1 MNSSISIL
9 LSTLKAILPFSY
21 MAGPSVPFR
30 QISTPGNQVKL
41 RYFSQCLYFCST
53 LFCLLVIITLLLR
66 RCTSW
71 RQCHRSLSQSF
82 HHSFP
87 WANINSSCSLR
98 IKCVYGHY
106 LTLRQ
111 ICSSTC
117 SSKMDAFP
125 SSGWRISSKSAPTS
139 YSFILF
145 FFYFLKIFTCCFYV
159 VFNVSK
165 KAVEKVIYRLSA

>member
-41 RYFSQCLYFCST
+41 RHFSQCLYFCST

-87 WANINSSCSLR
+87 EWILTVPVLYELSVCTVSTSPWDRSAVLHVHPRWTRFLLQVEGLAVNQHQHHIPLFCSF
-98 IKCVYGHY
+98 
-106 LTLRQ
+106 
-111 ICSSTC
+111 S
-117 SSKMDAFP
+117 
-125 SSGWRISSKSAPTS
+125 ISSRYLPVAFMS
-139 YSFILF
+139 YSM
-145 FFYFLKIFTCCFYV
+145 CQ
-159 VFNVSK
+159 K
-165 KAVEKVIYRLSA
+165 KQWKK